1 VWFLGRTRRDE
12 SIRQGT
18 YLRALPREQEI
29 ASVVSVLA
37 EYYFTQKMAREVI
50 ITTAVLLKH
59 YPNSAHLLILQGSA
73 YALIL
78 REEIVPFY
86 KKQSDMP
93 PDVQEFA
100 DAVWQRN
107 KQVFAEAEAI
117 GWRENEGQPGVQP

>member
-1 VWFLGRTRRDE
+1 
-12 SIRQGT
+12 
-18 YLRALPREQEI
+18 
-29 ASVVSVLA
+29 
-37 EYYFTQKMAREVI
+37 
-50 ITTAVLLKH
+50 
-59 YPNSAHLLILQGSA
+59 LILQGSA

-100 DAVWQRN
+100 DTVWQRN